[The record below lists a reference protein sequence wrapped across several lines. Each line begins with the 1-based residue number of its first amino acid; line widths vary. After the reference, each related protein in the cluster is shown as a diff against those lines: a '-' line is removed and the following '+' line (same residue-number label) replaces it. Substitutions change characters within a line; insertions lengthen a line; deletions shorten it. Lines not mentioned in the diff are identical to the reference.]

1 VLVSESSLNLL
12 TGADSPRLSEL
23 EALDKKIANIELRA
37 NTCAIRKSKARQSN
51 PKVSAVS

>member
-1 VLVSESSLNLL
+1 MLVSESSLNLL